1 MSTKSIRKEDVQRKW
16 WLVDAQGKILGRLAA
31 QVAARLRG
39 KHKRTFT
46 PHVDNGDFVIVVNAQ
61 KVALTGKKWA
71 EKTYYHHTG
80 WPGGLRSTTA
90 GKLRR
95 EKPERLLE
103 YAISGMLP
111 KTKLGKAMFRKLKVY
126 SGEKHPHQAQRP
138 EPLLLRERG

>member
-46 PHVDNGDFVIVVNAQ
+46 PNVDNGDFVIVVNAQ